1 MHSRNAQHRD
11 GTDVMLPAWTERI
24 PLIRAALKKITTQ
37 FIDRRQI
44 GELFGVS
51 PFQAGRLIHDMGPMR
66 HGNSLVVDAEDVR
79 KMLSEMEREKEVRDL
94 RRRLSERDDEI
105 EQGR

>member
-1 MHSRNAQHRD
+1 MSK
-11 GTDVMLPAWTERI
+11 LPDWAERI
-24 PLIRAALKKITTQ
+24 PSIRAALKNITTQ
-37 FIDRRQI
+37 VIDQRQI
-44 GELFGVS
+44 AELFGVS
-51 PFQAGRLIHDMGPMR
+51 PYQAGRLIHDMGPMR

-105 EQGR
+105 EQGRRKTK

>member
-1 MHSRNAQHRD
+1 MSK
-11 GTDVMLPAWTERI
+11 LPDWAERI
-24 PLIRAALKKITTQ
+24 PSIRAALKNITTQ
-37 FIDRRQI
+37 VIDRRQI

-51 PFQAGRLIHDMGPMR
+51 PYQAGRLSHDMRPMR

-105 EQGR
+105 EQARRKTK